1 MTTDQNTDH
10 PAPADL
16 QIRFS
21 ASRGYW
27 DGASAAL
34 LELDPG
40 FFATAVQLAEVPA
53 ASGLLAPKIKALL
66 RLAFDV
72 AITHLDASA
81 VEQDIAHALHLGAT
95 PAEVLEVCHL
105 TSVLGIHSCTVGV
118 PMLAEELRALGREDE
133 MGATE
138 FDARREALKQ
148 AFIAKR
154 GYWSPLWDDLL
165 RHSPDY
171 FEAYSGFSAYPWT
184 EGVLEPKVKE
194 FVYIAIDAATHHLF
208 EPGLRIHIRN
218 ALGHGASGAEIMT
231 VLQLLSIEGLRS
243 SALGARVLREQLG
256 TRSGAAA

>member
-1 MTTDQNTDH
+1 MSTDID
-10 PAPADL
+10 
-16 QIRFS
+16 QIETLKARFI

-27 DGASAAL
+27 DGASDAL
-34 LELDPG
+34 LELDRG
-40 FFATAVQLAEVPA
+40 FFTTAVQLAEVPGN
-53 ASGLLAPKIKALL
+53 SDLLSPKIKALL

-72 AITHLDASA
+72 AITHLDVSA
-81 VEQDIAHALHLGAT
+81 VEQDIANALQLGAST
-95 PAEVLEVCHL
+95 AEVLEVCHL
-105 TSVLGIHSCTVGV
+105 TSVLGIHSCTIGV

-133 MGATE
+133 MGSLE
-138 FDARREALKQ
+138 FDSRRESLKQ

-231 VLQLLSIEGLRS
+231 VLQLLTIEGMRS
-243 SALGARVLREQLG
+243 SALGARVLRDQLG
-256 TRSGAAA
+256 APGAGAA

>member
-1 MTTDQNTDH
+1 MSTEID
-10 PAPADL
+10 PIAAL
-16 QIRFS
+16 KARFI

-27 DGASAAL
+27 DGASDAL
-34 LELDPG
+34 LALDRG
-40 FFATAVQLAEVPA
+40 FFSTAVALAEVPGKSDA
-53 ASGLLAPKIKALL
+53 LPPKIKALL

-72 AITHLDASA
+72 AVTHLDVAA
-81 VEQDIAHALHLGAT
+81 VEQDIANALQLGASA
-95 PAEVLEVCHL
+95 AEVLEVCQL

-118 PMLAEELRALGREDE
+118 PMLAEELRALGREAE
-133 MGATE
+133 MGATS
-138 FDARREALKQ
+138 FDARRETLKQ
-148 AFIAKR
+148 AFIERR
-154 GYWSPLWDDLL
+154 GYWSPLWDELL

-208 EPGLRIHIRN
+208 APGLRIHIRN

-243 SALGARVLREQLG
+243 SALGARVLRDQLAALG
-256 TRSGAAA
+256 TGIS